1 VYKPIEFGR
10 TGVMFKGKATKKTML
25 NNGRR
30 VIMVGYG
37 GDKHSSNTYM
47 VYVLGTNWIVL
58 TKNVVW
64 N

>member
-1 VYKPIEFGR
+1 MYKPIEFGR